1 MNMIEAVIMGLIYLC
16 VLVIAIYLI
25 IWVLQ
30 QLNISIPD
38 NVMKIIWVIVVLVAI
53 LILVRT
59 VLPGMGIRVGGTQVQ
74 HYDTATSLLVPV
86 HIAS

>member
-1 MNMIEAVIMGLIYLC
+1 MIEAVIMGLIYLC
-16 VLVIAIYLI
+16 LLVIAIYLV

-30 QLNISIPD
+30 QLGIAIPE

-59 VLPGMGIRVGGTQVQ
+59 VLPGMGIRLGALNWVVGKMI
-74 HYDTATSLLVPV
+74 S
-86 HIAS
+86 